1 MTQQS
6 SVDANRRFVLAQRP
20 QTLPDAS
27 HFTIES
33 VPVPTPAEGQVLV
46 RTLLV
51 ALSPWQGQRLK
62 DFKNYTTPFAIG
74 ELIDCDVL
82 GQIVSSNADG
92 FAVGGWVT
100 GRLGWQE
107 YALATPQQ
115 LTPVDN
121 EFDETVWLSA
131 LSSPGLTAYCALDMF
146 ASTMPGQT
154 MVVTS
159 AAGSVGSYAVQ
170 LGKLMGMRVVGVAGS
185 DEKCNLVSES
195 LGADA
200 VVNYRQDDFPEQ
212 LARACASNSADPNS
226 VTNSGAGT
234 NTGMGGVDLV
244 FDTVGGRVADAVF
257 DNLNKYATVLIV
269 GRTSSN
275 NSSEPQHD
283 PVNMRQ
289 LWAREARIQC
299 FSRYSYPREWD
310 NARTRMQAL
319 FRQGR
324 LRTIDNVVDG
334 FENTPQALHDMLAGH
349 YTGKVMVRYASAEQE

>member
-1 MTQQS
+1 MHVAVTKNADTIKQQP
-6 SVDANRRFVLAQRP
+6 SVNSNRRFVLAQRP
-20 QTLPDAS
+20 ETLPDAS
-27 HFTIES
+27 HFSIES
-33 VPVPTPAEGQVLV
+33 IPVPTPADGEILV

-82 GQIVSSNADG
+82 GQVVDSNADG
-92 FAVGGWVT
+92 FVAGDWVT

-107 YALATPQQ
+107 YALATPQR
-115 LTPVDN
+115 LTLVDN
-121 EFDETVWLSA
+121 QFDETVWLSA

-146 ASTMPGQT
+146 ARTMPGQT
-154 MVVTS
+154 MLVTS

-185 DEKCNLVSES
+185 DAKCNLVSET

-200 VVNYRQDDFPEQ
+200 VVNYRQDNFTDQ
-212 LARACASNSADPNS
+212 LASDCAS
-226 VTNSGAGT
+226 
-234 NTGMGGVDLV
+234 GVDLV
-244 FDTVGGRVADAVF
+244 FDTVGGSVADAVF

-269 GRTSSN
+269 GRTDSN
-275 NSSEPQHD
+275 NSSQPQQD
-283 PVNMRQ
+283 YVNMRQ
-289 LWAREARIQC
+289 LWAREASIQC

-310 NARTRMQAL
+310 NARTSMQSL
-319 FRQGR
+319 FRQG
-324 LRTIDNVVDG
+324 LLKTIDNVIDA

-349 YTGKVMVRYASAEQE
+349 YTGKVMVRYSHPQ